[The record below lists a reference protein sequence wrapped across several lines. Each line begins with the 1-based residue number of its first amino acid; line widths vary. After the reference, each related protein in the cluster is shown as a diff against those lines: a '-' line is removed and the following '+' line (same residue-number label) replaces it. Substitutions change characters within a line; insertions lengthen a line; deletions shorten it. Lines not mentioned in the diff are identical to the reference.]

1 MSIQIIPVYFEGSRE
16 VDEMWW
22 DIQGQL
28 REI

>member
-16 VDEMWW
+16 VEMWW